1 MSKIP
6 AETDIV
12 VIGSGVAGLAAALTA
27 AEKGAGVIV
36 FERQRSL
43 GGTSNFFKGTF
54 AVESDMQ
61 RANYITYSRDEAFKN
76 IIDYS
81 HWRANARLVRT
92 IVNESAASIHWL
104 AQNGVEF
111 SEVTINM
118 ISCPRTY
125 HIMKL

>member
-43 GGTSNFFKGTF
+43 GGTSNFFKGTRLL
-54 AVESDMQ
+54 S
-61 RANYITYSRDEAFKN
+61 NYFSSGVLRCVDLRYFTLSQSSIFENFINSLEAPSYELRNDDLFTPGTE
-76 IIDYS
+76 DDFYD
-81 HWRANARLVRT
+81 
-92 IVNESAASIHWL
+92 SI
-104 AQNGVEF
+104 EF
-111 SEVTINM
+111 
-118 ISCPRTY
+118 
-125 HIMKL
+125 